1 MTARIAGRIVINRP
15 VEEVFDVVADEC
27 NEPRYNPRMTRAERI
42 STGPVGLG
50 SRYHA
55 ETRSMG
61 RTIEM
66 DIQNTGYQRPSVLA
80 SSTHLSAMD
89 IHGTV
94 TFDSVAE
101 GTLLTWAW
109 DVQPKGAFKLL
120 GPITARMGRS
130 QEQAIWTGLKDFM
143 EAQPAAR
150 SVDSGG

>member
-42 STGPVGLG
+42 SVGPVGLG

-61 RTIEM
+61 RTVEM
-66 DIQNTGYQRPSVLA
+66 DIQNTGYQRPCFLS

-94 TFDSVAE
+94 TFESVTE
-101 GTLLTWAW
+101 GTLLTWVW
-109 DVQPKGAFKLL
+109 DLQPAGVLKLL
-120 GPITARMGRS
+120 NPITTRLGRR
-130 QEQAIWTGLKDFM
+130 QEQAIWTGLKDFL
-143 EAQPAAR
+143 EAQPVAA
-150 SVDSGG
+150 GTPAAG